1 VIDVVPP
8 DALAGVF
15 GWAAPRLLVLFG
27 IGFLFANLRLGLDLL
42 RYQRRRRATLL
53 VWPGQRPRFYGLNL
67 GLGVVF
73 AVLIVIKA
81 FVLRR
86 PLDQLFGESMML
98 LYYGYLFPLSVRI
111 ERGFYRDGVWA
122 DSGFLHWADVSAVS
136 WKDGRPIT
144 LVLISDRRHVGR
156 RLEVPGPMYGEV
168 RRLLRDRIQTQGLHI
183 GGAGLDLGSR
193 DDRDTV

>member
-1 VIDVVPP
+1 MQP

-15 GWAAPRLLVLFG
+15 SWAAPRLLVLFG
-27 IGFLFANLRLGLDLL
+27 LGFLVANIRLGIDLL
-42 RYQRRRRATLL
+42 QYQRRRRAALL
-53 VWPGQRPRFYGLNL
+53 VWPGQKPRFYGLNL
-67 GLGVVF
+67 ALGVVF
-73 AVLIVIKA
+73 AMLIVVKA

-98 LYYGYLFPLSVRI
+98 LYYGYAFPLSVRI

-122 DSGFLHWADVSAVS
+122 DTGFMSWADVSAVS
-136 WKDGRPIT
+136 WKDESPVT

-156 RLEVPGPMYGEV
+156 RLMVPGPVYGEV
-168 RRLLRDRIQTQGLHI
+168 RRLLRDRIQSHGLHI

-193 DDRDTV
+193 DERDTV

>member
-1 VIDVVPP
+1 MVEP

-15 GWAAPRLLVLFG
+15 SWGAPRLLVLFG
-27 IGFLFANLRLGLDLL
+27 LGFLVANIRLGLDLL
-42 RYQRRRRATLL
+42 RYQRRRRTALL
-53 VWPGQRPRFYGLNL
+53 VWPGPKPRFYGLNL
-67 GLGVVF
+67 ALGVVF
-73 AVLIVIKA
+73 AALILVKV

-98 LYYGYLFPLSVRI
+98 LYYGYAFPLSVRI

-122 DSGFLHWADVSAVS
+122 DTGFMSWADVSAVS
-136 WKDGRPIT
+136 WKEGTPVT

-156 RLEVPGPMYGEV
+156 RLLVPGPMYGEV
-168 RRLLRDRIQTQGLHI
+168 RRLLRDRIQSHGLHI

-193 DDRDTV
+193 DERDAV